1 MIDSFT
7 FKLKTRVGD
16 PVVVRDGEDFTIHC
30 PMSFELDGKPT
41 GPPSLVEV
49 YSSYKERLL

>member
-1 MIDSFT
+1 MSDGIT

-16 PVVVRDGEDFTIHC
+16 PVVVRDGEDFTINC
-30 PMSFELDGKPT
+30 PVSVELDGKPT
-41 GPPSLVEV
+41 GPPHLIEV